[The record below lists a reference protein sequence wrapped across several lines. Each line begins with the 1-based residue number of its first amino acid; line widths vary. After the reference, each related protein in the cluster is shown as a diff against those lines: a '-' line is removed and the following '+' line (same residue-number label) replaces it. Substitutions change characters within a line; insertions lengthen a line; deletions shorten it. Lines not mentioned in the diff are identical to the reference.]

1 VGDRSR
7 SGERKRGR
15 LRSFPKKGSHVLTL
29 ADRHELTISFKNP
42 YYVINRAL
50 PNLTSGLHNEDLKDF

>member
-1 VGDRSR
+1 MK
-7 SGERKRGR
+7 KR
-15 LRSFPKKGSHVLTL
+15 SHVLTL
-29 ADRHELTISFKNP
+29 TDRHELTISFKNP